1 MFTGIVKSVGSV
13 KTLEEDHLLISTDD
27 DNFYN
32 LETGTSISIDG
43 CCLTLR
49 EYIDK
54 DLLFQISDETI
65 SRTSLNKD
73 HCGFVNMELPLTV
86 NSLLSGH
93 IVQGHVD
100 GVIELDEVTKLDN
113 ELWNFYF
120 KYADEKYIVDK
131 GSITINGISLTVVEP
146 DKDKFSV
153 AVIEETY
160 KRTNLKNLKINSS
173 VNVEYDIVIKYLEK
187 LNYDKWHKRNN

>member
-49 EYIDK
+49 EYINK

-73 HCGFVNMELPLTV
+73 HCGYVNMELPLTV
-86 NSLLSGH
+86 NTLLSGH

-113 ELWNFYF
+113 ELWNFHF

-146 DKDKFSV
+146 NKDKFSV

-187 LNYDKWHKRNN
+187 LNYDK

>member
-43 CCLTLR
+43 CCLTLK

-54 DLLFQISDETI
+54 NLLFQISDETI

-113 ELWNFYF
+113 ELWNFHF

-160 KRTNLKNLKINSS
+160 KRTNLKHLKINSS

-187 LNYDKWHKRNN
+187 LNYDK

>member
-13 KTLEEDHLLISTDD
+13 KTLEEDHLLISTDY

-73 HCGFVNMELPLTV
+73 HCGFVNMELPLTL

-113 ELWNFYF
+113 ELWNFHF

-160 KRTNLKNLKINSS
+160 KRTNLKHLKINSS

-187 LNYDKWHKRNN
+187 LNYDK

>member
-113 ELWNFYF
+113 ELWDFHF

-187 LNYDKWHKRNN
+187 LNYDK

>member
-49 EYIDK
+49 EYINK

-73 HCGFVNMELPLTV
+73 HCGYVNMELPLTV

-146 DKDKFSV
+146 TKDKFSV

-187 LNYDKWHKRNN
+187 LNYDK

>member
-27 DNFYN
+27 DSFYN

-73 HCGFVNMELPLTV
+73 HCGYVNMELPLTV
-86 NSLLSGH
+86 NTLLSGH

-160 KRTNLKNLKINSS
+160 KRTNLKHLKINSS

-187 LNYDKWHKRNN
+187 LNYDK

>member
-49 EYIDK
+49 EYINK

-73 HCGFVNMELPLTV
+73 HCGYVNMELPLTV
-86 NSLLSGH
+86 NTLLSGH

-160 KRTNLKNLKINSS
+160 KRTNLKHLKMNSS

-187 LNYDKWHKRNN
+187 LNYDK

>member
-1 MFTGIVKSVGSV
+1 MFTGIVKSLGSV

-49 EYIDK
+49 EYINK

-113 ELWNFYF
+113 ELWNFHF

-160 KRTNLKNLKINSS
+160 KRTNLKHLKINSS

-187 LNYDKWHKRNN
+187 LNYDK

>member
-49 EYIDK
+49 EYINK

-100 GVIELDEVTKLDN
+100 GVIDLDEVTKLDN
-113 ELWNFYF
+113 ELWNFHF

-146 DKDKFSV
+146 DKDRFSV

-160 KRTNLKNLKINSS
+160 KRTNLKHLKINSS
-173 VNVEYDIVIKYLEK
+173 VNVEYDIVTVSYTHLT
-187 LNYDKWHKRNN
+187 LPTSVTV

>member
-49 EYIDK
+49 EYINK

-187 LNYDKWHKRNN
+187 LNYDKGHKRNN

>member
-49 EYIDK
+49 EYINK

-113 ELWNFYF
+113 ELWNFHF

-146 DKDKFSV
+146 DKDRFSV

-160 KRTNLKNLKINSS
+160 KRTNLKHLKINSS

-187 LNYDKWHKRNN
+187 LNYDK

>member
-32 LETGTSISIDG
+32 LEQGTSISIDG

-49 EYIDK
+49 EYIDNN
-54 DLLFQISDETI
+54 LLFQISDETI

-73 HCGFVNMELPLTV
+73 HCGYVNMELPLTV
-86 NSLLSGH
+86 NTLLSGH

-146 DKDKFSV
+146 TKDKFSV

-160 KRTNLKNLKINSS
+160 KRTNLKHLEINNS
-173 VNVEYDIVIKYLEK
+173 VNVEYDILIKYLEK
-187 LNYDKWHKRNN
+187 LNYDK

>member
-49 EYIDK
+49 EYINK

-113 ELWNFYF
+113 ELWNFHF

-131 GSITINGISLTVVEP
+131 GSITLNGISLTVVEP

-160 KRTNLKNLKINSS
+160 KRTNLKHLKINSS

-187 LNYDKWHKRNN
+187 LNYDK

>member
-49 EYIDK
+49 EYINK

-100 GVIELDEVTKLDN
+100 GVIELDEVTKFDN
-113 ELWNFYF
+113 ELWNFHF

-160 KRTNLKNLKINSS
+160 KRTNLKHLKINSS

-187 LNYDKWHKRNN
+187 LNYDK

>member
-49 EYIDK
+49 EYINK

-113 ELWNFYF
+113 ELWNFHF

-160 KRTNLKNLKINSS
+160 KRTNLKHLKMNSS

-187 LNYDKWHKRNN
+187 LNYDK

>member
-49 EYIDK
+49 EYINK

-73 HCGFVNMELPLTV
+73 HCGYVNMELPLTV
-86 NSLLSGH
+86 NTLLSGH

-160 KRTNLKNLKINSS
+160 KRTNLKHLKINNS

-187 LNYDKWHKRNN
+187 LNYDK

>member
-49 EYIDK
+49 EYINK

-73 HCGFVNMELPLTV
+73 HCGFVNMELPLTI

-113 ELWNFYF
+113 ELWNFHF

-146 DKDKFSV
+146 KKDKFSV

-160 KRTNLKNLKINSS
+160 KRTNLKHLKINNS

-187 LNYDKWHKRNN
+187 LNYDK

>member
-49 EYIDK
+49 EYINK
-54 DLLFQISDETI
+54 DLLFHISDETI

-160 KRTNLKNLKINSS
+160 KRTNLKHLKINSS

-187 LNYDKWHKRNN
+187 LNYDK

>member
-32 LETGTSISIDG
+32 LEQGTSISIDG
-43 CCLTLR
+43 CCLKLR
-49 EYIDK
+49 EYIDNN
-54 DLLFQISDETI
+54 LLFQISDETI

-160 KRTNLKNLKINSS
+160 KRTNLKHLKINSS

-187 LNYDKWHKRNN
+187 LNYDK

>member
-73 HCGFVNMELPLTV
+73 HCGFVNMELPLTL

-160 KRTNLKNLKINSS
+160 KRTNLKHLKINSS

-187 LNYDKWHKRNN
+187 LNYDK

>member
-113 ELWNFYF
+113 ELWNFHF

-131 GSITINGISLTVVEP
+131 GSITVNGISLTVVEP

-160 KRTNLKNLKINSS
+160 KRTNLKHLKMNSS

-187 LNYDKWHKRNN
+187 LNYDK

>member
-113 ELWNFYF
+113 ELWNFHF

-146 DKDKFSV
+146 TKDKFSV

-160 KRTNLKNLKINSS
+160 QRTNLKHLKINNS

-187 LNYDKWHKRNN
+187 LNYDK

>member
-32 LETGTSISIDG
+32 LEQGTSISIDG
-43 CCLTLR
+43 CCLTLT
-49 EYIDK
+49 EYIDNN
-54 DLLFQISDETI
+54 LLFQISDETI

-73 HCGFVNMELPLTV
+73 HCGYVNMELPLTV
-86 NSLLSGH
+86 NTLLSGH

-100 GVIELDEVTKLDN
+100 GVIELDEVIKLDN

-131 GSITINGISLTVVEP
+131 GSITINGISLTVVKP
-146 DKDKFSV
+146 VKDKFSV

-160 KRTNLKNLKINSS
+160 KKTNLKHLKINNS

-187 LNYDKWHKRNN
+187 LNYDK

>member
-49 EYIDK
+49 EYINK

-113 ELWNFYF
+113 ELWNFHF
-120 KYADEKYIVDK
+120 KYADEKYIVEK

-160 KRTNLKNLKINSS
+160 KRTNLKHLKMNSS

-187 LNYDKWHKRNN
+187 LNYDK

>member
-49 EYIDK
+49 EYINK

-73 HCGFVNMELPLTV
+73 HCGFVNMELPLTL

-146 DKDKFSV
+146 TKDKFSV

-160 KRTNLKNLKINSS
+160 KRTNLKHLKINNS

-187 LNYDKWHKRNN
+187 LNYDK

>member
-27 DNFYN
+27 ENFYN

-113 ELWNFYF
+113 ELWNFHF

-160 KRTNLKNLKINSS
+160 KRTNLKHLKINSS

-187 LNYDKWHKRNN
+187 LNYDK

>member
-13 KTLEEDHLLISTDD
+13 KTLEQDHLLIATDD

-49 EYIDK
+49 EYINK

-113 ELWNFYF
+113 ELWNFHF

-146 DKDKFSV
+146 TKDKFSV

-160 KRTNLKNLKINSS
+160 KRTNLKHLKINNS

-187 LNYDKWHKRNN
+187 LNYDK

>member
-49 EYIDK
+49 EYINK

-73 HCGFVNMELPLTV
+73 HCGYVNMELPLTV
-86 NSLLSGH
+86 NTLLSGH

-146 DKDKFSV
+146 TKDKFSV

-160 KRTNLKNLKINSS
+160 KRTNLTVSYTHLTLPTTLS
-173 VNVEYDIVIKYLEK
+173 V
-187 LNYDKWHKRNN
+187 

>member
-49 EYIDK
+49 EYINK

-100 GVIELDEVTKLDN
+100 GVIKLDEVTKLDN
-113 ELWNFYF
+113 ELWNFRF
-120 KYADEKYIVDK
+120 KYAVEKYIVDK

-146 DKDKFSV
+146 TKDKFSV

-160 KRTNLKNLKINSS
+160 KRTNLKHLKINSS

-187 LNYDKWHKRNN
+187 LNYDK

>member
-65 SRTSLNKD
+65 SRTSLNKN
-73 HCGFVNMELPLTV
+73 HCGYVNMELPLTV
-86 NSLLSGH
+86 NTLLSGH

-146 DKDKFSV
+146 TKDKFSV

-160 KRTNLKNLKINSS
+160 KRTNLKHLKINNS

-187 LNYDKWHKRNN
+187 LNYDK

>member
-49 EYIDK
+49 EYINK

-73 HCGFVNMELPLTV
+73 HCGFVNMELPLTI

-100 GVIELDEVTKLDN
+100 GVIELEEVTKLDN

-160 KRTNLKNLKINSS
+160 KRTNLKHLKINSS

-187 LNYDKWHKRNN
+187 LNYDK

>member
-1 MFTGIVKSVGSV
+1 MFTGIVKSVGSI

-131 GSITINGISLTVVEP
+131 GSITINGISLTVVGP

-160 KRTNLKNLKINSS
+160 KRTNLKHLKINSS

-187 LNYDKWHKRNN
+187 LNYDK

>member
-86 NSLLSGH
+86 NSFLSGH

-113 ELWNFYF
+113 ELWNFHF

-187 LNYDKWHKRNN
+187 LNYDK

>member
-32 LETGTSISIDG
+32 LETGTSVSIDG

-49 EYIDK
+49 EYINK

-113 ELWNFYF
+113 ELWNFHF

-131 GSITINGISLTVVEP
+131 VSITINGISLTVVEP

-187 LNYDKWHKRNN
+187 LNYDK

>member
-49 EYIDK
+49 EYINK

-100 GVIELDEVTKLDN
+100 GVIDLDEVTKLDN
-113 ELWNFYF
+113 ELWNFHF

-160 KRTNLKNLKINSS
+160 KRTNLKHLKINSS
-173 VNVEYDIVIKYLEK
+173 VNVEYDILIKYLEK
-187 LNYDKWHKRNN
+187 LNYDK

>member
-49 EYIDK
+49 EYINK

-73 HCGFVNMELPLTV
+73 HCGYVNMELPLTV
-86 NSLLSGH
+86 NTLLSGH

-146 DKDKFSV
+146 TKDKFSV

-160 KRTNLKNLKINSS
+160 KRTNLKHLKMNSS

-187 LNYDKWHKRNN
+187 LNYDK

>member
-49 EYIDK
+49 EYINK

-120 KYADEKYIVDK
+120 KYADKKYIVDK

-160 KRTNLKNLKINSS
+160 KRTNLKHLKINSS

-187 LNYDKWHKRNN
+187 LNYDK

>member
-113 ELWNFYF
+113 ELWNVHF
-120 KYADEKYIVDK
+120 KYAAEKYIVDK

-187 LNYDKWHKRNN
+187 LNYDK

>member
-49 EYIDK
+49 EYINK

-146 DKDKFSV
+146 SKDKFSV

-160 KRTNLKNLKINSS
+160 KRTNLKHLKINNS

-187 LNYDKWHKRNN
+187 LNYDK